1 MHVKQSH
8 STITCPVNF
17 SVERRTY
24 VTVKTTNTPPLV
36 QTTDSGSVSGYANVG
51 ISTNSESNT
60 SERDF
65 SRKCVALK
73 SQTSVSV
80 MYTTDCDGLRALS
93 KNVRAYGARHDV
105 TCYPGMEKAASTM
118 QGIVMA
124 AGKIYRFE
132 EYNKHGR

>member
-17 SVERRTY
+17 SVERRTS

-36 QTTDSGSVSGYANVG
+36 QTTDSGSVSAYENVG

-60 SERDF
+60 SESDF

-93 KNVRAYGARHDV
+93 KNVRAYEARRDV
-105 TCYPGMEKAASTM
+105 TCYPGWKR
-118 QGIVMA
+118 QLQQCRVLLWQL
-124 AGKIYRFE
+124 GK
-132 EYNKHGR
+132 